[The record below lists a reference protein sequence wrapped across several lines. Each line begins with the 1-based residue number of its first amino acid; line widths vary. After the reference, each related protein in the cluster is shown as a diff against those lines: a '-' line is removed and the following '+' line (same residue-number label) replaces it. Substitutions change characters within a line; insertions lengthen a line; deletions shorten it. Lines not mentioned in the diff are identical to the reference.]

1 MNSLKLCLSLV
12 LTALL
17 FLPGQV
23 RAETQRSK
31 RFAVLIGAN
40 QGDANMP
47 SLRYAESDAQKVAQ
61 TLGTVGGFPRDQIVL
76 MNGVNAS
83 DVRET
88 LIKLNARLREW
99 SDDAVLFVYY
109 SGHADG
115 DSLQLAGT
123 HLDMQELR
131 ALLQGSSAA
140 TRVLVVDACR
150 SGAVTR
156 VKGGKPGPSFDVVFD
171 EQPLPK
177 GFAILSSSA
186 ATEDSQE
193 SDTLNASFFSHFFNA
208 GLLGAAD
215 ANSDGVVAVSEAFEF
230 ASRETKLATE
240 YTKAGPQHPTFR
252 VDWGGRQDLI
262 LTRPRTLEGNA
273 GGLQFV
279 DAGRYVVRS
288 KHPLSGVSAPVA
300 EVSSRSGGT
309 MIALQPGTYQV
320 VRRGT
325 DYVLEG
331 DYTVRSGAVERLS
344 SQDMHRYSY
353 AVGVR
358 KGGPVATAHS
368 LVATLGGSVD
378 PLVSNVG
385 WQTGAAYRQ
394 DRRRLSSELRL
405 TYGQST
411 GDRGTFVID
420 SRRTQLS
427 AAFIYPLDFSAV
439 TVGLGAEIGVSTL
452 SQSITSLDNG
462 IFTLDPVADSRSFGA
477 VGGPLLQLD
486 VPFKARAFL
495 RMELSAPFERFKAP
509 SSPSTAGA
517 THFAPK
523 ALLGLGIYL

>member
-1 MNSLKLCLSLV
+1 MKIPRHFWSFGV
-12 LTALL
+12 AALL
-17 FLPGQV
+17 LSSGQV
-23 RAETQRSK
+23 RADAQHSK

-40 QGDANMP
+40 RGDANMP
-47 SLRYAESDAQKVAQ
+47 SLRYAESDAQKIAQ
-61 TLGTVGGFPRDQIVL
+61 TLGTLGGFPRDQIVV

-83 DVRET
+83 EVRET
-88 LIKLNARLREW
+88 LIRLNARLREW
-99 SDDAVLFVYY
+99 SEDAVLFVYY

-131 ALLQGSSAA
+131 ALLAGSSAA

-156 VKGGKPGPSFDVVFD
+156 VKGGKPGPSFDVIFD

-177 GFAILSSSA
+177 GFAILTSSA

-215 ANSDGVVAVSEAFEF
+215 ANADGVVAVSEAFEF
-230 ASRETKLATE
+230 ASRETNLATE

-262 LTRPRTLEGNA
+262 LTRPRTLAGNA

-288 KHPLSGVSAPVA
+288 KNPVSGLSSPVA
-300 EVSSRSGGT
+300 EVSARSGGT
-309 MIALQPGTYQV
+309 MIALQPGNYQV
-320 VRRGT
+320 VRRGS

-344 SQDMHRYSY
+344 SQDMHRYGY

-368 LVATLGGSVD
+368 VVATAGGTRDSLVD
-378 PLVSNVG
+378 AFG

-394 DRRRLSSELRL
+394 DRRRFSTELRL
-405 TYGQST
+405 TYGQTSSL
-411 GDRGTFVID
+411 GDYAKID
-420 SRRTQLS
+420 SHRTQLS
-427 AAFIYPLDFSAV
+427 AAFLYPWDFSSV
-439 TVGLGAEIGVSTL
+439 TVAIGVEAGMSALFQSASADPYTIGAGAL
-452 SQSITSLDNG
+452 PASQ
-462 IFTLDPVADSRSFGA
+462 SFGA
-477 VGGPLLQLD
+477 FGGPLLQLD

-495 RMELSAPFERFKAP
+495 RLELSAPFERFKSPAA
-509 SSPSTAGA
+509 SSFAGA